1 MKISPS
7 KALPRLLVAL
17 TLTTALTVAALAD
30 PIPPPSPPF
39 PPSFTGPTSRY
50 YLDNG
55 DTIYVVQGNSVVQS
69 FSTAYGRGF
78 SEDVLAVTQTIQT
91 RAGDLRSGDLG
102 AGEYTLSGQPIAGSG
117 YFSPP
122 TFGLITH
129 DGTSDGHSNYFGD
142 HDFAGVYQTGPDW
155 TNPVVLPWS

>member
-30 PIPPPSPPF
+30 PIPPLSPPF

-91 RAGDLRSGDLG
+91 RAGDQIGR
-102 AGEYTLSGQPIAGSG
+102 A
-117 YFSPP
+117 
-122 TFGLITH
+122 H
-129 DGTSDGHSNYFGD
+129 
-142 HDFAGVYQTGPDW
+142 V
-155 TNPVVLPWS
+155 